1 MIVAGFGFRKAASVA
16 SLQDALMRASAGRT
30 VALLATAQD
39 KADAVCFSGL
49 AAALGVPVVAVPQSV
64 LATADTLT
72 KTAAVRTLRGSGS
85 VAEAAALVAAGPGA
99 SLLGAR
105 AVSADR
111 MATCALA
118 TRTFP

>member
-1 MIVAGFGFRKAASVA
+1 MIVAGFGFRSGASVA
-16 SLQDALMRASAGRT
+16 SLQNALALALQGHS
-30 VALLATAQD
+30 VALLATAED
-39 KADAVCFSGL
+39 KAGAQCFRALSVALDLPIAAVALARL
-49 AAALGVPVVAVPQSV
+49 AATQ
-64 LATADTLT
+64 TLT
-72 KTAAVRTLRGSGS
+72 NSTTIRALRNSGS

-118 TRTFP
+118 TRTTP